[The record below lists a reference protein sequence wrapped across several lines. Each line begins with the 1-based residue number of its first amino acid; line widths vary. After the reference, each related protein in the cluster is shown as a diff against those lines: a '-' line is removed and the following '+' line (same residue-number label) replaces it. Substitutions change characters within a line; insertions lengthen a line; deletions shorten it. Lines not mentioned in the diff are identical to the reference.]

1 MRILTA
7 NIKWIMLV
15 SGLLTCTMFYA
26 AIAPHASLRSTFGE
40 TVEGAVAEIVVR
52 NWGALI
58 GIVGVLLIYGA
69 FNPPVRPVALS
80 VAGVSK
86 IVFISL
92 VLTIGQ
98 QYLGHQAG
106 VAIVVDSVMVA
117 VFAVY
122 LLSERS
128 KPDRYS

>member
-40 TVEGAVAEIVVR
+40 SVEGAVAEIVVR

-69 FNPPVRPVALS
+69 FNPALRPVALS

-86 IVFISL
+86 VVFIGL
-92 VLTIGQ
+92 VLTLGR

-106 VAIVVDSVMVA
+106 VAIVVDTVMVA
-117 VFAVY
+117 IFAAY
-122 LLSERS
+122 LLTARPSA
-128 KPDRYS
+128 

>member
-40 TVEGAVAEIVVR
+40 SVEGAVAEIVVR

-69 FNPPVRPVALS
+69 FNPSIRPVALS

-86 IVFISL
+86 IVFIGL
-92 VLTIGQ
+92 VLSIGR

-117 VFAVY
+117 IFALY
-122 LLSERS
+122 LLTARPSA
-128 KPDRYS
+128 

>member
-1 MRILTA
+1 
-7 NIKWIMLV
+7 
-15 SGLLTCTMFYA
+15 MFYA

-40 TVEGAVAEIVVR
+40 SVEGAVAEIVVR

-69 FNPPVRPVALS
+69 FNPTIRPVALS

-86 IVFISL
+86 VVFIGL
-92 VLTIGQ
+92 VLTLGR

-106 VAIVVDSVMVA
+106 VAIVVDTVMVA
-117 VFAVY
+117 IFAVY
-122 LLSERS
+122 LLTARPSA
-128 KPDRYS
+128 